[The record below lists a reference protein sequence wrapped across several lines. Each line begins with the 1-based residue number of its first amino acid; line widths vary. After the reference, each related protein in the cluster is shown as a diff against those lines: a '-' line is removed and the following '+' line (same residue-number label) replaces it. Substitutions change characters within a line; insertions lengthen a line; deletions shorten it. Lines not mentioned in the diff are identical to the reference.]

1 MTATIVPASL
11 QNIGEADQ
19 IGVDIGVR
27 ISERVSHARLRGQ
40 MDDHGKPIPREQ
52 RRYRHAIRH
61 IKPFELEARVVAK
74 DIEPGRL
81 QPRIV
86 IGVEIIDPDDA
97 MTGLQQSLRHVES
110 DEARGPRYQNCLIRH
125 HACILNQ
132 YQYATD
138 FGRPTPQYRKP
149 FRSTSSGE

>member
-1 MTATIVPASL
+1 MTAAIVPASL

-61 IKPFELEARVVAK
+61 IEPFELKARVVAQ
-74 DIEPGRL
+74 DIEPGGL
-81 QPRIV
+81 QPRII
-86 IGVEIIDPDDA
+86 IGIEIVDPDDA
-97 MTGLQQSLRHVES
+97 VAGLQQPLRHVES
-110 DEARGPRYQNCLIRH
+110 DEPRRPRYQNSLIRH
-125 HACILNQ
+125 HHPCILNQ
-132 YQYATD
+132 
-138 FGRPTPQYRKP
+138 PM
-149 FRSTSSGE
+149 S